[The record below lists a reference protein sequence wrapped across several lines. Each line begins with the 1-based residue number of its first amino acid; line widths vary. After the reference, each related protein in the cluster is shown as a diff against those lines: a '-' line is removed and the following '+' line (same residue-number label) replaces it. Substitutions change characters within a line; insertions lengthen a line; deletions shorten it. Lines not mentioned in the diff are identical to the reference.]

1 MNHQLAQHRAKAGN
15 YGKDINMQVT
25 KTTTAVTPSWLTIKL
40 LSEIEPAF
48 TPASIR
54 NLVFLAAD
62 RKTSKGEIKGNGLAP
77 HIRRIGAKVLIN
89 HAGFLAWID
98 SQEGG
103 ASK

>member
-1 MNHQLAQHRAKAGN
+1 
-15 YGKDINMQVT
+15 MQVT
-25 KTTTAVTPSWLTIKL
+25 TNTTTSTQKWLTIKL

-48 TPASIR
+48 TPASLR

-62 RKTSKGEIKGNGLAP
+62 RKTSKGIIKGNGLAL
-77 HIRRIGAKVLIN
+77 HIRRVGAKVLIN

-103 ASK
+103 AK